1 MFRKIL
7 TKCIL
12 CGLLIF
18 YSTIRILSA
27 NEMTPPKM
35 NILLLNSYNFSAKE
49 LWVGFFVFLC
59 VVVAI
64 NFLLLINIK
73 KRRMAEKDFQRS
85 EGITRATLNATA
97 NGIIV
102 ISLDK
107 KIIDCNQLFLSMW
120 KFPNE
125 IVENKDL
132 HAMLLYGLEQ
142 VYEPTIH
149 HDWIKECF
157 EQTEAAFDIIYLKD
171 DRVYEIYSESLKIQG
186 ELQGRVWSFKD
197 ITVQKQTE
205 NELQRSEERYRRLVE
220 LSPDAIYMV
229 VDGKIEF
236 TNEAGKELV
245 RAPHGIDIN
254 GRSILDF
261 VCYEHDEAFKNFLL
275 GQNDNNEDFPLVE
288 IKLKRLDN
296 TLVDVEAATTEFI
309 YDRKKAVLS
318 FIRDISE
325 RKETELL
332 KISIKEKIEQL
343 NEALE
348 YDKLKTEFFANISHE
363 LRTPINVILGA
374 QKLLGLFLKDVE
386 LGDKQE
392 KLTKYIYMIRQN
404 CYRLMRTVNNL
415 IDITRIDAGFF
426 NVNLRN
432 YDIINIVERIT
443 LLVAEYVQD
452 KGIELVFDTKLE
464 EKIIA
469 CDEDKIERIMLNLL
483 SNAIKFTNNDGVITV
498 DIKEELNNIV
508 IMVSDSGI
516 GIPEG
521 KLNTVF
527 EKFVQV
533 DKSFIRDHEGSG
545 IGLSLVKSLV
555 DLHGGSID
563 LRSEVGKG
571 TTFEVRLPIILTAEE
586 EVAVTSEVVYQS
598 STERI
603 DVEFSDI
610 YFD

>member
-1 MFRKIL
+1 MFRKIM

-12 CGLLIF
+12 SGLLIF
-18 YSTIRILSA
+18 YSTNGILSA

-49 LWVGFFVFLC
+49 LWVGFSVFLC

-64 NFLLLINIK
+64 NFLLFINIK
-73 KRRMAEKDFQRS
+73 KRRMAEKDLQRS

-120 KFPNE
+120 KFPIE

-132 HAMLLYGLEQ
+132 SAMLLYGLEQ

-157 EQTEAAFDIIYLKD
+157 EQAEAAFDIIYLKD

-197 ITVQKQTE
+197 ITVQKQIE

-288 IKLKRLDN
+288 MKFKRLDN

-571 TTFEVRLPIILTAEE
+571 TTFEVRLPIILSAEE

>member
-18 YSTIRILSA
+18 HSTIGTLSA
-27 NEMTPPKM
+27 NEMMPPKM

-49 LWVGFFVFLC
+49 FWVGFSVFLC

-73 KRRMAEKDFQRS
+73 KRRMAEKDLQRS

-120 KFPNE
+120 KFPIE

-132 HAMLLYGLEQ
+132 SAMLLYGLDQ

-261 VCYEHDEAFKNFLL
+261 VSYEHDEAFKNFLL

-288 IKLKRLDN
+288 MKFKRLDN

-464 EKIIA
+464 EKMIA

-498 DIKEELNNIV
+498 DIKEESENIV